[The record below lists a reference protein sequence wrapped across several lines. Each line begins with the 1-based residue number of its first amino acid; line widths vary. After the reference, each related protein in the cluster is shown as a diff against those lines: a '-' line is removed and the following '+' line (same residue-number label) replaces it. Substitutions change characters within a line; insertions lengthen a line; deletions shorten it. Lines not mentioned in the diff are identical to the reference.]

1 MITKQIALID
11 VLIDNI
17 VVEDILLVVDDLIKE
32 RHPSHIVGVN
42 IDQLVTISKN
52 KYSKKIFSDA
62 SLVFTDGKP
71 ITWLAS
77 LIGSPIKER
86 ITGPDLMVRLC
97 ERASQNKY
105 RVFLLGSM
113 PGVAAQ
119 AAVNLKLKFEG
130 LIISGTYSPP
140 YGFDKNPLELNKINE
155 MLRDSNSDILF
166 VGMGSPKQD
175 CFIYENKEKYEIPVS
190 FSMGAA
196 IDFLSGHVKRAPRW
210 MINVGL
216 EWFYRMMQD
225 PKRLVKRYLVDSL
238 RIIPLYLKFI
248 FTKKQK

>member
-1 MITKQIALID
+1 MTKQVALID

-17 VVEDILLVVDDLIKE
+17 TIEDIFLIVDDLIEK
-32 RHPSHIVGVN
+32 RHPSHVVGVN
-42 IDQLVTISKN
+42 MDQLVTISKN
-52 KYSKKIFSDA
+52 SYSKKIFRDA

-71 ITWLAS
+71 ITWLAA
-77 LIGSPIKER
+77 LMGNPIRQR
-86 ITGPDLMVRLC
+86 ITGPDLMESLC
-97 ERASQNKY
+97 ERASNKGY

-119 AAVNLKLKFEG
+119 AAANLKDRYAD

-140 YGFDKNPLELNKINE
+140 FGFENNPFELDKINE
-155 MLRDSNSDILF
+155 MLLRSNSDMLF

-175 CFIYENKEKYEIPVS
+175 IFIFENKEKYNIPVS

-196 IDFLSGHVKRAPRW
+196 IDFLRGHVKRAPRW
-210 MINVGL
+210 MIDAGL

-225 PKRLVKRYLVDSL
+225 PKRLVKRYLLDGFK
-238 RIIPLYLKFI
+238 IIPLYFKFV
-248 FTKKQK
+248 FTGKSV